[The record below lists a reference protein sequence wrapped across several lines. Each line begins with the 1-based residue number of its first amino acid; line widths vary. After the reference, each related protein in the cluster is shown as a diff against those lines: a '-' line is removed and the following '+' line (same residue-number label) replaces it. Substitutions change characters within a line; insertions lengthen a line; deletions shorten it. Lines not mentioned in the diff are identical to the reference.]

1 MKAIQPYLTFNG
13 NCREAMEFYAKALG
27 GKLEMTTFAEA
38 PGAPMADA
46 GSRIMHARITD
57 ANHLHGDA
65 LLMASDMPPGR
76 TEPPASGFSLSVMCE
91 SREEEERLFAAM
103 SEGGDVTMPLQDT
116 FWGAHFGML
125 HDKFGIRWM
134 FDYTPAVS

>member
-13 NCREAMEFYAKALG
+13 NCREAMEFYAQALG
-27 GKLEMTTFAEA
+27 GKLEMTTYAEA

-46 GSRIMHARITD
+46 ANRIMHARITD
-57 ANHLHGDA
+57 GDA
-65 LLMASDMPPGR
+65 VLMASDMPPGK
-76 TEPPASGFSLSVMCE
+76 TELPVSGFSLSVICE

-103 SEGGDVTMPLQDT
+103 SEGGNVTMPLQDT

-134 FDYTPAVS
+134 FDYTPAAS